1 MTDPTYSGT
10 GSPLA
15 KVEFRDVSKSYRLG
29 EVEVP
34 VLTQLDLEVAKGELV
49 VILGPSG
56 SGKTTLLN
64 LAAGIDRP
72 DSGSVTVG
80 NRDLATLSDDELTR
94 YRRARVG
101 YIFQFFNLLPT
112 LTALENVAV
121 ALELLGNPD
130 PERVARALHGVGLS
144 GKGDRFPHQ
153 LSGGEQQR
161 VAIARAI
168 VKRPAL
174 VVADEPTG
182 NLDEET
188 AAEVLETLAEVNR
201 DGGSTLIIATHDTK
215 AREYADRVVRLKG
228 GRIVTPSGPRPRP
241 RKVDREDPPVQERP
255 RR

>member
-1 MTDPTYSGT
+1 MTEGAHSLT

-15 KVEFRDVSKSYRLG
+15 KVEFRGVSKSYRPG
-29 EVEVP
+29 EVDVP
-34 VLTQLDLEVAKGELV
+34 VLTDVDLDVASGEVL

-72 DSGSVTVG
+72 DNGTVTVG
-80 NRDLATLSDDELTR
+80 NHDLASLSDDELTR

-101 YIFQFFNLLPT
+101 YVFQFFNLLPT

-130 PERVARALHGVGLS
+130 EERVARALHRVGLS

-182 NLDEET
+182 NLDEDT
-188 AAEVLETLAEVNR
+188 ALEVLKTLAEVNR
-201 DGGSTLIIATHDTK
+201 DEGSTLIIATHDAK
-215 AREYADRVVRLKG
+215 AREHADRVVRLKG
-228 GRIVTPSGPRPRP
+228 GTIVSTGGPQPRPLP
-241 RKVDREDPPVQERP
+241 RRVDPGDPPGR
-255 RR
+255 

>member
-1 MTDPTYSGT
+1 
-10 GSPLA
+10 LA
-15 KVEFRDVSKSYRLG
+15 QVEFQGVSKAYKTG
-29 EVEVP
+29 EVEIP
-34 VLTQLDLEVAKGELV
+34 VLTDVDMEVNKGELL

-64 LAAGIDRP
+64 LAAGIDRA
-72 DSGSVTVG
+72 DKGSVRVG
-80 NRDLATLSDDELTR
+80 NRDLGTMNDEDLTR

-101 YIFQFFNLLPT
+101 YVFQFFNLLPT

-121 ALELLGNPD
+121 SLELLDRPD
-130 PERVARALHGVGLS
+130 QEEVARALHSVGLS

-182 NLDEET
+182 NLDEVT
-188 AAEVLETLAEVNR
+188 AEEVFETLVGVNKEA
-201 DGGSTLIIATHDTK
+201 GSTLVIATHDPK
-215 AREYADRVVRLKG
+215 ARNYSDRVVRLKG
-228 GRIVTPSGPRPRP
+228 GKIVPG
-241 RKVDREDPPVQERP
+241 
-255 RR
+255 

>member
-1 MTDPTYSGT
+1 MAQLELRGVKKAYG
-10 GSPLA
+10 A
-15 KVEFRDVSKSYRLG
+15 A
-29 EVEVP
+29 EVAVP
-34 VLTQLDLEVAKGELV
+34 VLDGVDLEVEKGEIL

-64 LAAGIDRP
+64 LVAGIDRP
-72 DSGSVTVG
+72 DEGEVLVGS
-80 NRDLATLSDDELTR
+80 RDLAGLTDDELTS
-94 YRRARVG
+94 YRRTRVG

-112 LTALENVAV
+112 LTAKENVAV
-121 ALELLGNPD
+121 SLELLERPD
-130 PERVARALHGVGLS
+130 DEQVARALHKVDLG

-188 AAEVLETLAEVNR
+188 GLEVFKVLEEVNR
-201 DGGSTLIIATHDTK
+201 ESGSTLMIATHDPK
-215 AREYADRVVRLKG
+215 ARQFSDRVVRLRG
-228 GRIVTPSGPRPRP
+228 G
-241 RKVDREDPPVQERP
+241 KLEDF
-255 RR
+255 

>member
-1 MTDPTYSGT
+1 MAQLELRGVKKAYG
-10 GSPLA
+10 A
-15 KVEFRDVSKSYRLG
+15 A
-29 EVEVP
+29 EVAVP
-34 VLTQLDLEVAKGELV
+34 VLDGVDLEVEKGEIL

-64 LAAGIDRP
+64 LVAGIDRP
-72 DSGSVTVG
+72 DEGEVLVGS
-80 NRDLATLSDDELTR
+80 RDLAGLSDDELTR
-94 YRRARVG
+94 YRRTRVG

-112 LTALENVAV
+112 LTAKENVAV
-121 ALELLGNPD
+121 SLELLERPD
-130 PERVARALHGVGLS
+130 DEQVARALHKVDLG

-188 AAEVLETLAEVNR
+188 GLEVFKVLEEVNR
-201 DGGSTLIIATHDTK
+201 ESGSTLMIATHDPK
-215 AREYADRVVRLKG
+215 ARQFSDRVVRLRG
-228 GRIVTPSGPRPRP
+228 G
-241 RKVDREDPPVQERP
+241 KLEDF
-255 RR
+255 

>member
-1 MTDPTYSGT
+1 MAQLELRGVKKAYG
-10 GSPLA
+10 A
-15 KVEFRDVSKSYRLG
+15 A
-29 EVEVP
+29 EVAVP
-34 VLTQLDLEVAKGELV
+34 VLDGVDLEVEKGEIL

-64 LAAGIDRP
+64 LVAGIDRP
-72 DSGSVTVG
+72 DEGEVLVGS
-80 NRDLATLSDDELTR
+80 RDLAGLTDDELTS
-94 YRRARVG
+94 YRRTRVG

-112 LTALENVAV
+112 LTAKENVAV
-121 ALELLGNPD
+121 SLELLERPD
-130 PERVARALHGVGLS
+130 DEQVARALHKVDLG

-188 AAEVLETLAEVNR
+188 GLEVFKVLEEVNR
-201 DGGSTLIIATHDTK
+201 ERGSTLMIATHDPK
-215 AREYADRVVRLKG
+215 ARQFSDRVVRLRG
-228 GRIVTPSGPRPRP
+228 G
-241 RKVDREDPPVQERP
+241 KLEDF
-255 RR
+255 